1 LPTRTTIPG
10 QPPHVC
16 SFTLRGTDPE
26 GFFTGETLS
35 GWDPRAFISISYAR
49 QLARELGY
57 VHPDEARALV
67 VRSVRSATALTGC
80 SGRLTGC
87 RRTRTRWMGWSV
99 TASTSSVSGWVARPR
114 RGRRSRWTLV
124 P

>member
-1 LPTRTTIPG
+1 MPTRTTIPG

-26 GFFTGETLS
+26 GFFTGETLA
-35 GWDPRAFISISYAR
+35 GWDPRAFITISYVR

-67 VRSVRSATALTGC
+67 SEVREERDRADRLQREVDRLQADADAVDGLVRNREYVVRKRV
-80 SGRLTGC
+80 GRPPE
-87 RRTRTRWMGWSV
+87 TREKV
-99 TASTSSVSGWVARPR
+99 
-114 RGRRSRWTLV
+114 
-124 P
+124 